1 MTSIV
6 PRLFDEAE
14 FLDILILLALHGESG
29 KIRTSASEGFDRS
42 SARMSKAAEIQT
54 VCEHMP

>member
-1 MTSIV
+1 
-6 PRLFDEAE
+6 
-14 FLDILILLALHGESG
+14 LILLALHGESG

-54 VCEHMP
+54 VCEHMR